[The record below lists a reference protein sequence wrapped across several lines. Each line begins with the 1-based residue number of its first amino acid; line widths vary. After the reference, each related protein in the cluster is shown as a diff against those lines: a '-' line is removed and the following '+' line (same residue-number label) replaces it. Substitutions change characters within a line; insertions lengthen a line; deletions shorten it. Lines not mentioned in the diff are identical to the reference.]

1 MKMLLFEVSATDSIC
16 IPAENVYMI
25 EATGANAGALYFH
38 PGGITAGD
46 TKNGKVIFNSS
57 TGNLTACITEL
68 GNMLNANVPLG
79 GVIEVANTT
88 AVRTH
93 KGLPSL
99 VLTNLAI
106 AVTQ

>member
-46 TKNGKVIFNSS
+46 AKNGSVVFNSS
-57 TGNLTACITEL
+57 AGNLTACITEL
-68 GNMLNANVPLG
+68 GNILNSNMPLG

-88 AVRTH
+88 AARTH

>member
-16 IPAENVYMI
+16 IPAKNVYMI
-25 EATGANAGALYFH
+25 EATGANAGVLYFH
-38 PGGITAGD
+38 PGGIVSGNST
-46 TKNGKVIFNSS
+46 NGTVVFNSS

-68 GNMLNANVPLG
+68 GNMLNANMPLG

-88 AVRTH
+88 AGRIH

>member
-16 IPAENVYMI
+16 IPAKNVYMI
-25 EATGANAGALYFH
+25 EATGANAGVLYFH
-38 PGGITAGD
+38 PGGITSG
-46 TKNGKVIFNSS
+46 NGTNGTIVFNSS

-68 GNMLNANVPLG
+68 GNMLNANMPLG

-88 AVRTH
+88 AGRIH